1 MSIEEQVRIME
12 KQLEFFGTPFGKMQY
27 MNQFFDQ
34 DPEYTKEAR
43 DIVRSNLCKTLSN
56 DQL

>member
-12 KQLEFFGTPFGKMQY
+12 IQLGFFGTLFGKMQY
-27 MNQFFDQ
+27 MSQAFDP
-34 DPEYTKEAR
+34 DPDFTKEAR
-43 DIVRSNLCKTLSN
+43 DIVRSNLCKTKSN